1 MRDRPFPSARRAATI
16 GAVTEADFAGAV
28 ARHRSELHRHC
39 ARLVGAAD
47 ADDALQETF
56 LRAWRA
62 LHTHR
67 SAPRPWLYRI
77 ATNVCCDVLAKRGAH
92 ASLDDA
98 TAAPCEHQPDAVVIA
113 KETVELA
120 LLTAIRGLPERQHA
134 SLLLRDVLRCSAG
147 ETAGAMALSVAATNS
162 ALQRGREG
170 LRARL
175 GPSRLD
181 WATARPTAGERHLL
195 DGLVAACT

>member
-1 MRDRPFPSARRAATI
+1 MRDRPFPLPRRAATI
-16 GAVTEADFAGAV
+16 GAVTEADFATAV
-28 ARHRSELHRHC
+28 ARHRRELHRHC

-62 LHTHR
+62 RHTQR
-67 SAPRPWLYRI
+67 SAARPWLYRI
-77 ATNVCCDVLAKRGAH
+77 ASNVCWDLLAKRGAH
-92 ASLDDA
+92 ACLDDA
-98 TAAPCEHQPDAVVIA
+98 TVAPCEQQPDAVVIA
-113 KETVELA
+113 KETVEVA
-120 LLTAIRGLPERQHA
+120 LLTALRGLPERQHA

-147 ETAGAMALSVAATNS
+147 EAAGALALSVAASNS
-162 ALQRGREG
+162 ALQRGRQG

-175 GPSRLD
+175 GASRLD
-181 WATARPTAGERHLL
+181 WAAARPTAGERNLL